1 MYVLYGRAY
10 DTGVSRALVLRI
22 LADYEDVCLR
32 ASFKLLKAARALRGD
47 FAFEPGF
54 VAVGDQHVGG
64 ELK

>member
-1 MYVLYGRAY
+1 LLN
-10 DTGVSRALVLRI
+10 TLF

-64 ELK
+64 KLK